1 MIALQHAETGEIQV
15 LESAE
20 IAEAQGYAAPDW
32 VEVDLPAPPIPS
44 LMPAQL
50 WQLLTV
56 AEHAAARST
65 ADETGLVA
73 VAFDRINAR
82 RDPLPLNDGNF
93 VALVLRLVE
102 LEVLTETRATA
113 VLAGDMPA

>member
-1 MIALQHAETGEIQV
+1 MIALRHTETGEIQL

-32 VEVDLPAPPIPS
+32 VEVDMPPPPIPS
-44 LMPAQL
+44 MMPAQL

-56 AEHAAARST
+56 PEHAAARST
-65 ADETGLVA
+65 ADEGGLVA

-82 RDPLPLNDGNF
+82 REPLPLNDGNF
-93 VALVLRLVE
+93 VALVMRLVE
-102 LEVLTETRATA
+102 LEVLTEARGVQ
-113 VLAGDMPA
+113 VLAGEVPA